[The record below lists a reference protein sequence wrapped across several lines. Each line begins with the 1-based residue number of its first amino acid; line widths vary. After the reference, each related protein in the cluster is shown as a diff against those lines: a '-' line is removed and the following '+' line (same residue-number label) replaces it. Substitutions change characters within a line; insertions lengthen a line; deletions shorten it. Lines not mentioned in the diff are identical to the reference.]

1 MKKDSIKKP
10 KVPVPRFFRNPVVEK
25 FVLYV
30 LPVLIFSFI
39 FVIVMDSTNTVN
51 VPASNDAGELQ
62 IEDVKEGDGKEAKVG
77 DKVKVHYSGT
87 LTDGTKFDSSYERDE
102 PFEFTLGEGQVI
114 TGWEQGVA
122 GMKVGGKRILTIPP
136 ELGYG
141 EKGAGTI
148 PPNSTLLFEI
158 ELLKVTRPKVEDK

>member
-10 KVPVPRFFRNPVVEK
+10 KVPVPGFFRNPVVEK

-87 LTDGTKFDSSYERDE
+87 LTDGTKFDSSYDRDE
-102 PFEFTLGEGQVI
+102 PLEFTLGEGQVI

>member
-87 LTDGTKFDSSYERDE
+87 LTDGTKFDSSYDRDE
-102 PFEFTLGEGQVI
+102 PLEFTLGEGQVI

>member
-51 VPASNDAGELQ
+51 IPASNDAGELQ

-141 EKGAGTI
+141 EQEAGSI

-158 ELLKVTRPKVEDK
+158 ELLKVTIPKVEDK